1 MIEEKKESIESAF
14 TVEELQQI
22 LLDKQIEANEAKAA
36 MVKLQAENNS
46 LVTRSLKVY
55 EENQMYKASPELA
68 AQMAEMEFH
77 LKMAERFIASK
88 VFKAENAEQAYVII
102 KAGSEMGMKPVESMQ
117 ALYCVNGAVKFHG
130 DKMVSRITKAGYK
143 IEYLEETDKSV
154 VVKVTNENGF
164 EAVEKVTDQDQI
176 IQRSKAAGFSK
187 KNKMRFHG
195 VRMIASF
202 HLPHLFSSVQDEFT
216 SDFNEWEEV
225 NPKLGNGINLKQID
239 QSKEAKR
246 IAEHIENAKTIT
258 ELEQVADYVVDC
270 GLNQEYID
278 KHHALSNVKG

>member
-88 VFKAENAEQAYVII
+88 AFKAENAEQAYVII

-176 IQRSKAAGFSK
+176 IQRSKAAGFAK

-216 SDFNEWEEV
+216 SDFNEWEDAT
-225 NPKLGNGINLKQID
+225 PQLKSGIDLKQID
-239 QSKEAKR
+239 QSKERER
-246 IAEHIENAKTIT
+246 ILQHINKSKSAN
-258 ELEQVADYVVDC
+258 ELQQVVDHIHEFD
-270 GLNQEYID
+270 LVDEYNS
-278 KHHALSNVKG
+278 KLETFREL